1 MELPSRKRARHL
13 QTAEAATL
21 WNDPAHPREPPS
33 SLTWSAK
40 ERLGCFLPEWSP
52 RQSASTMDASVYSY
66 LSSRIPGF
74 PSAQWSVFGAANQ
87 VSTTIVQ
94 IDLWPTPFSD
104 CTDYVQKPRSIK
116 IRIKFVFSYFF
127 CVFFC
132 LTIAVSSLSLSKL
145 DTALITQQAITK
157 LKKKILYSGCTRT
170 DFISLTLKKSKI
182 LYKYTF

>member
-21 WNDPAHPREPPS
+21 WNDPAHPWEPPSS

-66 LSSRIPGF
+66 LSSSRIPGF

-94 IDLWPTPFSD
+94 IYLWPTPFSD

-127 CVFFC
+127 QFFC

-157 LKKKILYSGCTRT
+157 LKKKKFYIVGAQEQ
-170 DFISLTLKKSKI
+170 IS
-182 LYKYTF
+182 

>member
-21 WNDPAHPREPPS
+21 WNDPAHPWEPPSS

-66 LSSRIPGF
+66 LSSSRIPGF

-127 CVFFC
+127 QFFC

-157 LKKKILYSGCTRT
+157 LKKKFYIVGAQEQ
-170 DFISLTLKKSKI
+170 IS
-182 LYKYTF
+182 

>member
-1 MELPSRKRARHL
+1 MELPRIKRARHL

-157 LKKKILYSGCTRT
+157 LKKKFYIVGAQEQ
-170 DFISLTLKKSKI
+170 IS
-182 LYKYTF
+182 

>member
-1 MELPSRKRARHL
+1 MELPRIKRARHL

-52 RQSASTMDASVYSY
+52 RQPASTMDTSVYSY

-74 PSAQWSVFGAANQ
+74 PSAQWSVFGAANR

-157 LKKKILYSGCTRT
+157 LKKKFYIVGAQEQ
-170 DFISLTLKKSKI
+170 IS
-182 LYKYTF
+182 

>member
-1 MELPSRKRARHL
+1 MELPRIKRARHL

-21 WNDPAHPREPPS
+21 WNDPAHPWEPPSS

-116 IRIKFVFSYFF
+116 IRIKFVFS
-127 CVFFC
+127 CFFC

-157 LKKKILYSGCTRT
+157 LKKKFYIVGAQEQ
-170 DFISLTLKKSKI
+170 IS
-182 LYKYTF
+182 